1 MVDVHSWVWDSRAHA
16 TVMARGSSAS
26 EMTGASAQGSTAV
39 VACRSGSASST
50 DVARAVDATREE
62 RQGCGRRQRQEERG
76 MTMQR
81 LARDGNFQLIKD
93 DDRKFPGLLIQG
105 DTIFGLLADLE
116 EEAPGTYALQSV
128 RDWVETYEV
137 FMKEAGLDLPYSR

>member
-1 MVDVHSWVWDSRAHA
+1 
-16 TVMARGSSAS
+16 
-26 EMTGASAQGSTAV
+26 
-39 VACRSGSASST
+39 
-50 DVARAVDATREE
+50 
-62 RQGCGRRQRQEERG
+62 

-137 FMKEAGLDLPYSR
+137 FMKEAGLDFPYSR